1 MKLWLTVIVIILSI
15 WLTHNNYLVK
25 VSKLEKAIMNEKVR
39 VEDLRKELNEKR
51 VEYEKKSDLKK
62 LELEMRDKRNM
73 EASKEV
79 YYFKIK
85 KSQKQ

>member
-1 MKLWLTVIVIILSI
+1 MKLALYVCLITIGI

-25 VSKLEKAIMNEKVR
+25 VSKLEKAIMKEKVQ

-79 YYFKIK
+79 NYFKIK
-85 KSQKQ
+85 KSQK

>member
-1 MKLWLTVIVIILSI
+1 MKLWLTVIAVTLAI

-79 YYFKIK
+79 NYFKIK
-85 KSQKQ
+85 KSQK